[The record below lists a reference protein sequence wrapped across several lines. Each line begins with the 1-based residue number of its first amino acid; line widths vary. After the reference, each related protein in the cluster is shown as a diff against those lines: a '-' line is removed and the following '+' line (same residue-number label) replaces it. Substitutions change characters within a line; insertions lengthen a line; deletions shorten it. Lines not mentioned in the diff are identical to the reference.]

1 MRVILFDFI
10 QGIVYMIIKNL
21 TLLLLTLTTSLA
33 FGQTISL
40 DSTYPPLG
48 QLVNIGE
55 RKLHI
60 LCSGKGSPTI
70 VLVAGAGAFSIDWNL
85 VQSRIDST
93 TRVCSYDRAGLGWS
107 DSGYAEETVEET
119 VSDLHK
125 LLRAAGEKPPYI
137 LVGASIGGIFIQAY
151 QHTFPKEV
159 AGLVFTNSSNQIG
172 FAAKS
177 RTDLIWN
184 LTEDEIR
191 SSYPFPPST
200 DNSSML
206 TKVVEPF
213 DRLPPDLQPIR
224 LWLTIRLQEKWNK
237 SIPNPESTLSW
248 RKEFLRE
255 FNESDAVKPNFPLG
269 KLPVV
274 VVDSDPRVND
284 SLRYSRDG
292 AAARLDYLSS
302 NSTHITTPESG
313 HEIHLYQPDAVVSS
327 LKMIISAIRENIPLP
342 IIKDKTK
349 K

>member
-1 MRVILFDFI
+1 
-10 QGIVYMIIKNL
+10 MIIRKL
-21 TLLLLTLTTSLA
+21 ILLLLTLTTSLA
-33 FGQTISL
+33 FGQTTSL
-40 DSTYPPLG
+40 DSTHPPPG
-48 QLVNIGE
+48 HLVDIGG

-60 LCSGKGSPTI
+60 LCTGKGSPTI
-70 VLVAGAGAFSIDWNL
+70 VLIAGGGAFSIDWNL
-85 VQSRIDST
+85 VQSRINSS

-107 DSGYAEETVEET
+107 DPGLSEETVEET

-125 LLRAAGEKPPYI
+125 LLQAAGEKPPYI

-151 QHTFPKEV
+151 QHTFPNEV
-159 AGLVFTNSSNQIG
+159 AGLVFTNSSNHIG

-191 SSYPFPPST
+191 SSYPLPPST
-200 DNSSML
+200 NDGSMP

-213 DRLPPDLQPIR
+213 DRLPPELQPIR
-224 LWLTIRLQEKWNK
+224 LSLTIQLQEKWNK
-237 SIPNPESTLSW
+237 SIPNPESMLSW

-255 FNESDAVKPNFPLG
+255 FNESDAFKAHFPLD

-274 VVDSDPRVND
+274 VVSSDPKAND

-302 NSTHITTPESG
+302 NSMHITAPESG
-313 HEIHLYQPDAVVSS
+313 HEIHLYQPGAVVSA
-327 LKMIISAIRENIPLP
+327 LKQIIVSVRKNIPLSAVQG
-342 IIKDKTK
+342 KAKN
-349 K
+349 